1 MVQSSPRKEKEMRY
15 FLTVQEDPETGD
27 LFFVFPDELID
38 EMGWNVGDELTWK
51 ETEKG
56 WTLGKEEN

>member
-1 MVQSSPRKEKEMRY
+1 MRY

-51 ETEKG
+51 ENEKG
-56 WTLGKEEN
+56 WTLSKEEN